1 MPPLIGAGRVCGDP
15 AVDVVVVGV
24 SVVVDIVSVV
34 DVTVVK
40 GRDAVGGWILD
51 SEGSVDMST
60 NDT

>member
-1 MPPLIGAGRVCGDP
+1 MLPLIGAERVCEDP
-15 AVDVVVVGV
+15 VVVVVVGV

-34 DVTVVK
+34 DETVVK

-60 NDT
+60 NDA